1 MDELKPEDDMKAD
14 RNDRRAGRS
23 RQSSE
28 RDADPQINFDD
39 VDLDDADD
47 GRPTR
52 GSKARRERD
61 EEQYEEQYEEDVE
74 SDEDDAE
81 ERQVERRPRKRKK
94 RRSQT
99 GFPSVHHDGCRYPRP
114 SPADCWRR
122 ICAEIT
128 FLFIW

>member
-14 RNDRRAGRS
+14 RSDRRTGRS

-39 VDLDDADD
+39 VELDDADD

-61 EEQYEEQYEEDVE
+61 EEQYEEYEEVE
-74 SDEDDAE
+74 SDEDDDE

-94 RRSQT
+94 
-99 GFPSVHHDGCRYPRP
+99 
-114 SPADCWRR
+114 
-122 ICAEIT
+122 AEIT
-128 FLFIW
+128 ILIQRANGFRREEHQPVRRAGQ